1 LDLIY
6 TNPVAKGSSTKSGRS
21 PPVACRGDEGR
32 MRHSCRR
39 KILLD
44 AEMNLQ
50 FTIFKPAAISGASSG
65 GFATSGI
72 LRMSW

>member
-1 LDLIY
+1 
-6 TNPVAKGSSTKSGRS
+6 
-21 PPVACRGDEGR
+21 

-50 FTIFKPAAISGASSG
+50 FTIFKPAAISGAEFRC
-65 GFATSGI
+65 FAASGI
-72 LRMSW
+72 LRMPW